1 MLFPAEWMCTVDNC
15 VWCHK
20 AQIGGG
26 FSQRPCSA
34 FMTLCNAQCLHLFIV
49 ILHCADFMAAAAT
62 CPVMFST
69 FSIPHPVAWQ
79 NRGCMVCRQPAC
91 GYEGFVSTHS
101 NVKEWKFFKTA
112 SFHFL
117 DYKEN
122 SKIFNLLLTL
132 HWKLY
137 RTPLCTV
144 RLYPLASETNQ
155 TCAERGRT
163 FLLMSNWL

>member
-1 MLFPAEWMCTVDNC
+1 MCTVDNC

-91 GYEGFVSTHS
+91 GYGGFVSTHS
-101 NVKEWKFFKTA
+101 NLKESKNSSRQQA
-112 SFHFL
+112 STFWTTKRIAKYSTFYL
-117 DYKEN
+117 LYTEN
-122 SKIFNLLLTL
+122 CIELPSA
-132 HWKLY
+132 LY
-137 RTPLCTV
+137 VYTH
-144 RLYPLASETNQ
+144 
-155 TCAERGRT
+155 
-163 FLLMSNWL
+163 